1 MLRVLLAFCFAV
13 PLGLAGATAS
23 ADQSRGGSQA
33 ASKSTASQIRPCP
46 RGTVDDYLLDQWQ
59 RCWFDAKYGHWRTL
73 SEDTHYDTLVVQVEA
88 ANLADAEEIAR
99 RFVKAHGGRYPLEIL
114 IYVHQETKAPA
125 RKIRRVT
132 WSAKSGFTTLDFED
146 TSN

>member
-1 MLRVLLAFCFAV
+1 MLRALLAFCFVVV
-13 PLGLAGATAS
+13 PLGVAAATAP
-23 ADQSRGGSQA
+23 ADQARGGSQA
-33 ASKSTASQIRPCP
+33 KSTAGQIRPCP

-59 RCWFDAKYGHWRTL
+59 RCWFDAKHGHWRTL

-88 ANLADAEEIAR
+88 ANLADAEEIAS